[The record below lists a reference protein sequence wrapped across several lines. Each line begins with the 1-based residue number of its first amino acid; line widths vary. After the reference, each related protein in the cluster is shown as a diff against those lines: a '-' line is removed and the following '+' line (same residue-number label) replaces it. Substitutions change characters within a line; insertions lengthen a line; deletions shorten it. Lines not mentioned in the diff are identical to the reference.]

1 MSKIKKIVWTAMI
14 KILYIILIG
23 AIVFYLYLL
32 NIPPPRPSYNHEVSE
47 ELKREM
53 RKRGPNYCYI
63 EDENGRVFY
72 KTEKGICRIK

>member
-1 MSKIKKIVWTAMI
+1 MRMI
-14 KILYIILIG
+14 KILYIILIVI
-23 AIVFYLYLL
+23 IVFYLL
-32 NIPPPRPSYNHEVSE
+32 NITPPRPSYNHEVSE
-47 ELKREM
+47 ELKMEM